1 MNDRPDWLARAVA
14 AHSATPSSWR
24 QEEPTD
30 VIEGDVLVVGAMDG
44 EAPDC
49 LVIAVDVDAQ
59 RRCFLAVRAT
69 NELPLAGADD
79 VILGCEDTDLPYR
92 VAALTC
98 LVGHLWFVQVSRRV
112 GALTEN
118 VAASVRAG
126 LVGAD
131 DGFQRSRRGVPLQ
144 DPRSDLRWA
153 ALEAE
158 ANRMRVLAADCDRR
172 RHDPLIAL
180 PFIDPEFLTGS
191 RPETAMDP
199 ETFERL
205 RNRTRRFSPSCIQ
218 WAVDNLSNQ
227 KLRAFR
233 PLLATTAPAGPGG
246 SSPEA
251 AAGDPR
257 PPLDPGAELLQRT
270 IEDGLRD
277 APFVKIASATNS
289 DEIHRPFED
298 RRAEIVYL
306 AA

>member
-30 VIEGDVLVVGAMDG
+30 VVEGDVLVVGAMDG

-59 RRCFLAVRAT
+59 RRCFLAVLAT

-79 VILGCEDTDLPYR
+79 VILDSEDTDLPYP
-92 VAALTC
+92 VAALTRI
-98 LVGHLWFVQVSRRV
+98 VGYVWFVQVSRRV

-118 VAASVRAG
+118 AAAAVHTG
-126 LVGAD
+126 LVCAD
-131 DGFQRSRRGVPLQ
+131 HGFQRSRRGVPLQ

-153 ALEAE
+153 TLEAE
-158 ANRMRVLAADCDRR
+158 ANHMRVLAADCDRR

-180 PFIDPEFLTGS
+180 PFVDPEFLTSS

-199 ETFERL
+199 ERFERL
-205 RNRTRRFSPSCIQ
+205 RTRTRRFSPSCVQ

-227 KLRAFR
+227 KMRAYR
-233 PLLATTAPAGPGG
+233 TLLTTTVPPTLGPAN
-246 SSPEA
+246 PEA
-251 AAGDPR
+251 AASDPY
-257 PPLDPGAELLQRT
+257 PSSDPGVELLQRT

-289 DEIHRPFED
+289 DGILRPFED
-298 RRAEIVYL
+298 RRAEIVYV